1 MEVLRSTN
9 LNSIEFDLDTD
20 IPSQEFLCDFYDN
33 DAASAFMAIATSN
46 TAGVVTLTLPSIY
59 KKYDAEFDLTLSAD
73 GDELVSTNI
82 SLRRPYVE
90 PSLAVQKLNIT
101 LEEATEYERV
111 ARMVIDSKT
120 GGFRFFR
127 TTNDYI
133 GTGAD
138 YLTIPDRLHKLY
150 AVYENGELIWDL
162 ESEWDFTLQ
171 IGRDR
176 HSVTKLEDEDKKEYS
191 TVWRTRFNPTTF
203 PQDWDY
209 EIDAEYGWK
218 SIPQD
223 VQEAALIAV
232 QDISCGN
239 LRFSGKYI
247 SEAKTDGYDIKY
259 SDYVWVGTGNK
270 IVDDLLAKYT
280 RRSFNPRIL

>member
-171 IGRDR
+171 IGAPQVEIGGLASSPILPTVGVPADTTRAADVT
-176 HSVTKLEDEDKKEYS
+176 SVTGLTIGPLFFGQS
-191 TVWRTRFNPTTF
+191 F
-203 PQDWDY
+203 
-209 EIDAEYGWK
+209 A
-218 SIPQD
+218 
-223 VQEAALIAV
+223 EAAIGQLPFTAYHLLGNVAFGALLSPLILRWIVANPRLEA
-232 QDISCGN
+232 SN
-239 LRFSGKYI
+239 LRQLFSRPSSSI
-247 SEAKTDGYDIKY
+247 
-259 SDYVWVGTGNK
+259 
-270 IVDDLLAKYT
+270 
-280 RRSFNPRIL
+280 